1 MSASP
6 APLVDVHDA
15 ALMDLDGV
23 VYRGSEAVPHA
34 APAIAAARGRGMRV
48 VFVTNNA
55 LRTPARVAE
64 RLRSFGVPAAPAD
77 VVTSAQAAA
86 RLLAERLPRGAA
98 VLVAGGEGLREAVR
112 DVGLRP
118 VTAAAEEPA
127 AVVQGFDPAID
138 YARLAEAALAIQAG
152 VLWVASNTDASVP
165 TERGLLPGNGSL
177 VAMLRTAT
185 GMVPLVAGKPE
196 RALHEESV
204 HRAGARSPLIVGDRL
219 DTDIASAVRSGTPSL
234 LVLTGVTSS
243 GELLRA
249 GAPYRPTYLAADLRG
264 LFVRHPG
271 TRVSVPASAPTAG
284 DGCTAGPV
292 DGAGPDGV
300 EAFCGQWAARVRAG
314 TLTWRRI
321 RPAGRPADR
330 PEAVSATDGDNP
342 GGGESPPGNTPSRDA
357 AWARKGGP
365 PDGGVPRN
373 DGGVPDDG
381 LDALRAAC
389 AAAWAA
395 ADAGDPVRELAGDRP
410 PNCADLA

>member
-1 MSASP
+1 MTHGLGLSTQPAGPDEPGAPSETGEWGGPGGPLSASP

-34 APAIAAARGRGMRV
+34 APAIAAARGRGMRT

-64 RLRSFGVPAAPAD
+64 RLRSFGVLAAPAD

-86 RLLAERLPRGAA
+86 RLLAGRLPRGAA

-118 VTAAAEEPA
+118 VTTAGEGPA
-127 AVVQGFDPAID
+127 AVVQGFDPAIG

-152 VLWVASNTDASVP
+152 ALWVASNTDASVP

-185 GMVPLVAGKPE
+185 GAVPLVAGKPE

-204 HRAGARSPLIVGDRL
+204 RRAGARSPLIVGDRL

-234 LVLTGVTSS
+234 LVLTGVTGK

-249 GAPYRPTYLAADLRG
+249 GAHYRPTYVAADLRG

-271 TRVSVPASAPTAG
+271 TRLSVSAAG
-284 DGCTAGPV
+284 DGATAGPA
-292 DGAGPDGV
+292 DEAWPDRVPDRVPDEV
-300 EAFCGQWAARVRAG
+300 EAFCGRWAARVRAG
-314 TLTWRRI
+314 TLTWRRV

-330 PEAVSATDGDNP
+330 SEAVRITDGDSP
-342 GGGESPPGNTPSRDA
+342 GRGGRESPSGSASPRDA
-357 AWARKGGP
+357 VWARE
-365 PDGGVPRN
+365 GVR
-373 DGGVPDDG
+373 
-381 LDALRAAC
+381 
-389 AAAWAA
+389 
-395 ADAGDPVRELAGDRP
+395 
-410 PNCADLA
+410 